1 MNSQGR
7 IIEIVKFLAGQELRG
22 AANKE
27 IAEAFQSSPSKVSRD
42 IDILEAAGWV
52 EKTDGGRWRLS
63 PSFGGL
69 FQKIAQ
75 GFREAKL
82 ELAKEESRYLN
93 PGK

>member
-7 IIEIVKFLAGQELRG
+7 IIAIVKYLAGQELRG

-27 IAEAFQSSPSKVSRD
+27 IAEALKASPSKITRD
-42 IDILEAAGWV
+42 IDVLEEAGWV
-52 EKTDGGRWRLS
+52 EKTASGRWRLT
-63 PSFGGL
+63 PAVGGL

-82 ELAKEESRYLN
+82 SLAEEESRYLHA
-93 PGK
+93 GR